1 MTTAAGMGVLDTTLS
16 YNILQV
22 FMESSLFSP
31 RNLDSTTNKIK
42 DHDITAIHYF
52 IPNVMVLN
60 QYNLPSWLVVS
71 LLRAFI
77 DPVFVL
83 SIFLPSL
90 IFVMVCGLFKW
101 KRICKGFF
109 IVCLYVY
116 CRWGYSYKEG
126 RIRIP
131 LAALTSFQARTW
143 ISNVITWCSSCVQ
156 WVNVRGGCLF
166 SDIVGIVGNHCF
178 NIPFIIF

>member
-1 MTTAAGMGVLDTTLS
+1 MTTAAGVGVIDTTLS

-52 IPNVMVLN
+52 IPKVMVFN
-60 QYNLPSWLVVS
+60 QYNLPSWLVV
-71 LLRAFI
+71 I

-90 IFVMVCGLFKW
+90 IFVMVYMW
-101 KRICKGFF
+101 
-109 IVCLYVY
+109 
-116 CRWGYSYKEG
+116 
-126 RIRIP
+126 
-131 LAALTSFQARTW
+131 
-143 ISNVITWCSSCVQ
+143 
-156 WVNVRGGCLF
+156 
-166 SDIVGIVGNHCF
+166 
-178 NIPFIIF
+178 PF